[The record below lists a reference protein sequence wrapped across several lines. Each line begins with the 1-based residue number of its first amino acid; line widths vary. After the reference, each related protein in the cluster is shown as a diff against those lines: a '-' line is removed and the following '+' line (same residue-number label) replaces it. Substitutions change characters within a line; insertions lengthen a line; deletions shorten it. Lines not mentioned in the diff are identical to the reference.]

1 MRAGIWSMHG
11 VGGAATP
18 CELFALGASLTRYNL
33 REPEMLVVLKMMVQP
48 LLMWLLATQVFD
60 APPV

>member
-1 MRAGIWSMHG
+1 MHG